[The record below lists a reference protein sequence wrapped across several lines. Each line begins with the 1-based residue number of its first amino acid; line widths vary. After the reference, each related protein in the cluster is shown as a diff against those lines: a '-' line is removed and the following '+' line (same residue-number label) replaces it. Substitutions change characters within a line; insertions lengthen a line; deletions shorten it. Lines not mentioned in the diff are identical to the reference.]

1 MTLAYVGSELELFA
15 AARNWKAYL
24 KDRIGPWIAG
34 DVLEVGAGLGETAR
48 SIRPGS
54 SAASWTALEPDPA
67 LCAAMAPK
75 IAGGEL
81 GDKAQA
87 INGTLHDIP
96 AGTVFDTVMYID
108 VVEHIADDRGE
119 LARAVT
125 HLRPGGR
132 LVVLAPAFNFLF
144 SPFDAAIGHYRRYDA
159 RSLTALAPPGCTV
172 ERRFY
177 LDSVGFLASA
187 ANRFLMRQA
196 MPTRGQIAVWDRLM
210 VPLSRWLD
218 PLVGRWLGKSI
229 VVIWRKT

>member
-24 KDRIGPWIAG
+24 KDRIGPWITG

-54 SAASWTALEPDPA
+54 SAESWTALEPDPT

-81 GDKAQA
+81 GDNACA
-87 INGTLHDIP
+87 INGALQDIP
-96 AGTVFDTVMYID
+96 AGAAFDTVIYID
-108 VVEHIADDRGE
+108 VVEHIADDLGE
-119 LARAVT
+119 LARAVS

-144 SPFDAAIGHYRRYDA
+144 SPFDAAIGHHRRYNA

-172 ERRFY
+172 ESRFY
-177 LDSVGFLASA
+177 LDSVGFLASV

-196 MPTRGQIAVWDRLM
+196 MPTSRQIAVWDRIM

-218 PLVGRWLGKSI
+218 PLAGRWLGKSI